1 MKSFSRTILYVY
13 VVIGVLIV
21 GLLSSAAT
29 VLVLRGRAEDTIT
42 MTADEYSRI
51 TDLLAFNELVDD
63 IEAQAYGGAPSRAEL
78 LAGAARGMVDT
89 LNDPYAKYYTAEE
102 YEAYLSSINGEY
114 YGVGLLVGQPDDVG
128 ALVLEVYEGNPAY
141 KAGVKAGDIIT
152 AVRGVPTANLSL
164 EEIRSMMDAQTNDP
178 VELTILRGGE
188 TLTMS
193 IKGDRVNIKRVK
205 SALFNERTG
214 YIKIDMFTGN
224 CASEFEEALK
234 TLKSRN
240 MRSLVIDLRNNPGG
254 SLDEVVK
261 ICDLLLSKGQTIV
274 SVGEEGSPDNE
285 VYTATGHGVG
295 VPLAVLVN
303 EHSASASEILAGAI
317 KDNNAGVIVGTQT
330 YGKGVVQTTMR
341 VEKSGGWLKLTT
353 AAYFTPS
360 GVNIHNVGI
369 APDILSVLPEAIAG
383 KALSEIDQSDDE
395 QLWAALD
402 YVREQALQAS

>member
-1 MKSFSRTILYVY
+1 MKSFSRTILYA
-13 VVIGVLIV
+13 VIGVLIV

-29 VLVLRGRAEDTIT
+29 VLVLRSRAEDTIT
-42 MTADEYSRI
+42 MTAEEYSRI

-63 IEAQAYGGAPSRAEL
+63 IEAQAYGGAPSREDL

-114 YGVGLLVGQPDDVG
+114 FGVGLLVGQPDETG
-128 ALVLEVYEGNPAY
+128 AQVLEVYEGNPAD
-141 KAGVKAGDIIT
+141 KAGVQAGDIIT
-152 AVRGVPTANLSL
+152 AVDGVATSNLSL
-164 EEIRSMMDAQTNDP
+164 EEIRSMLDAQTGKP
-178 VELTILRGGE
+178 IELTLLRGSE
-188 TLTMS
+188 SLAISVT
-193 IKGDRVNIKRVK
+193 GDTVNIKRVK
-205 SALFNERTG
+205 GSLFNERTG
-214 YIKIDMFTGN
+214 YIKIDMFTGD
-224 CASEFEEALK
+224 CASEFDEALK

-240 MRSLVIDLRNNPGG
+240 MRSLVVD
-254 SLDEVVK
+254 DVVK

-274 SVGEEGSPDNE
+274 SVGEAGGADNE

-295 VPLAVLVN
+295 VPLAILVN

-317 KDNNAGVIVGTQT
+317 KDNEAGVIVGTQT

-360 GVNIHNVGI
+360 GENIHGVGI
-369 APDILSVLPEAIAG
+369 APDILSVLPESLQG
-383 KALSEIDQSDDE
+383 KPLSEIDQADDE

>member
-1 MKSFSRTILYVY
+1 MKSFSRTILY

-29 VLVLRGRAEDTIT
+29 VLVLRSRAEDTIT
-42 MTADEYSRI
+42 MTVEEYSRI

-63 IEAQAYGGAPSRAEL
+63 IEAQAYGGAPSREDL

-114 YGVGLLVGQPDDVG
+114 FGVGLLVGQPDETG
-128 ALVLEVYEGNPAY
+128 AQVLEVYEGNPAD
-141 KAGVKAGDIIT
+141 KAGVQAGDIIT
-152 AVRGVPTANLSL
+152 AVDGVATANLSL
-164 EEIRSMMDAQTNDP
+164 EEIRSMLDAQTGEP
-178 VELTILRGGE
+178 IELTLLRGGE
-188 TLTMS
+188 SLTIS
-193 IKGDRVNIKRVK
+193 VTGDTVNIKRVK
-205 SALFNERTG
+205 GSLFNERTG
-214 YIKIDMFTGN
+214 YIKIDMFTGD
-224 CASEFEEALK
+224 CASEFDEALK
-234 TLKSRN
+234 TLKSRG

-254 SLDEVVK
+254 SLDDVVK
-261 ICDLLLSKGQTIV
+261 ICDLLLSKGKTIV
-274 SVGEEGSPDNE
+274 SVGEAGGADNE
-285 VYTATGHGVG
+285 IYTATGHGVG
-295 VPLAVLVN
+295 VPLAILVN

-317 KDNNAGVIVGTQT
+317 KDNEAGVIVGTQT

-360 GVNIHNVGI
+360 GENIHGVGI
-369 APDILSVLPEAIAG
+369 APDILSVLPESLQG
-383 KALSEIDQSDDE
+383 QPLSEIDQADDE
-395 QLWAALD
+395 QLWSALD

>member
-1 MKSFSRTILYVY
+1 MKSFSRTILYA
-13 VVIGVLIV
+13 VIGVLIV

-29 VLVLRGRAEDTIT
+29 VLVLRSRAEDTIT
-42 MTADEYSRI
+42 MTAEEYSRI

-63 IEAQAYGGAPSRAEL
+63 IEAQAYGGAPSREDL

-114 YGVGLLVGQPDDVG
+114 FGVGLLVGQPDETG
-128 ALVLEVYEGNPAY
+128 AQVLEVYEGNPAD
-141 KAGVKAGDIIT
+141 KAGVQAGDIIT
-152 AVRGVPTANLSL
+152 AVDGVATSNLSL
-164 EEIRSMMDAQTNDP
+164 EEIRSMLDAQTGKP
-178 VELTILRGGE
+178 IELTLLRGSE
-188 TLTMS
+188 SLAISVT
-193 IKGDRVNIKRVK
+193 GDTVNIKRVK
-205 SALFNERTG
+205 GSLFNERTG
-214 YIKIDMFTGN
+214 YIKIDMFTGD
-224 CASEFEEALK
+224 CASEFDEALK

-254 SLDEVVK
+254 SLDDVVK

-274 SVGEEGSPDNE
+274 SVGEAGGADNE

-295 VPLAVLVN
+295 VPLAILVN

-317 KDNNAGVIVGTQT
+317 KDNEAGVIVGTQT

-360 GVNIHNVGI
+360 GENIHGVGI
-369 APDILSVLPEAIAG
+369 APDILSVLPESLQG
-383 KALSEIDQSDDE
+383 KPLSEIDQADDE

>member
-1 MKSFSRTILYVY
+1 MKSFSRTILYA
-13 VVIGVLIV
+13 VIGVLIV

-29 VLVLRGRAEDTIT
+29 VLVLRSRAEDTIT
-42 MTADEYSRI
+42 MTAEEYSRI

-63 IEAQAYGGAPSRAEL
+63 IEAQAYGGAPSREDL

-114 YGVGLLVGQPDDVG
+114 FGVGLLVGQPDETG
-128 ALVLEVYEGNPAY
+128 AQVLEVYEGNPAD
-141 KAGVKAGDIIT
+141 KAGVQAGDIIT
-152 AVRGVPTANLSL
+152 AVDGVATSNLSL
-164 EEIRSMMDAQTNDP
+164 EEIRSMLDAQTGKP
-178 VELTILRGGE
+178 IELTLLRGSE
-188 TLTMS
+188 SLAISVT
-193 IKGDRVNIKRVK
+193 GDTVNIKRVK
-205 SALFNERTG
+205 GSLFNERTG
-214 YIKIDMFTGN
+214 YIKIDMFTGD
-224 CASEFEEALK
+224 CASEFDEALK

-254 SLDEVVK
+254 SLDDVVK

-274 SVGEEGSPDNE
+274 SVGEAGGADNE

-295 VPLAVLVN
+295 VPLAILVN

-317 KDNNAGVIVGTQT
+317 KDNEAGVIVGTQT

-360 GVNIHNVGI
+360 GENIHGVGI
-369 APDILSVLPEAIAG
+369 APDILSVLPESLQG
-383 KALSEIDQSDDE
+383 KPLSEIDQADDE
-395 QLWAALD
+395 QLWSALD

>member
-1 MKSFSRTILYVY
+1 MKSFSRTILYA
-13 VVIGVLIV
+13 VIGMLIV

-29 VLVLRGRAEDTIT
+29 LLVLRSRAEDTIT
-42 MTADEYSRI
+42 MTAEEYSRI

-63 IEAQAYGGAPSRAEL
+63 IEAQAYGGAPSREDL

-114 YGVGLLVGQPDDVG
+114 FGVGLLVGQPDETG
-128 ALVLEVYEGNPAY
+128 AQVLEVYEGNPAD
-141 KAGVKAGDIIT
+141 KAGVQAGDIIT
-152 AVRGVPTANLSL
+152 AVDGVATSNLSL
-164 EEIRSMMDAQTNDP
+164 EEIRSMLDAQTGKP
-178 VELTILRGGE
+178 IELTLLRGSE
-188 TLTMS
+188 SLAISVT
-193 IKGDRVNIKRVK
+193 GDTVNIKRVK
-205 SALFNERTG
+205 GSLFNERTG
-214 YIKIDMFTGN
+214 YIKIDMFTGD
-224 CASEFEEALK
+224 CASEFDEALK

-254 SLDEVVK
+254 SLDDVVK

-274 SVGEEGSPDNE
+274 SVGEAGGADNE

-295 VPLAVLVN
+295 VPLAILVN

-317 KDNNAGVIVGTQT
+317 KDNEAGVIVGTQT

-360 GVNIHNVGI
+360 GENIHGVGI
-369 APDILSVLPEAIAG
+369 APDILSVLPESLQG
-383 KALSEIDQSDDE
+383 KPLSEIDQADDE

>member
-1 MKSFSRTILYVY
+1 MKSFSRTILY

-29 VLVLRGRAEDTIT
+29 VLVLRSRAEDTIT
-42 MTADEYSRI
+42 MTAEEYSRI

-63 IEAQAYGGAPSRAEL
+63 IEAQAYGGAPSREKL

-114 YGVGLLVGQPDDVG
+114 FGVGLLVSQPDEIG
-128 ALVLEVYEGNPAY
+128 AQVLEVYEGNPAD
-141 KAGVKAGDIIT
+141 KAGVQAGDIIT
-152 AVRGVPTANLSL
+152 AVDGVATANLSL
-164 EEIRSMMDAQTNDP
+164 EEIRSMLDAQTGEP
-178 VELTILRGGE
+178 VELTLLRGGE
-188 TLTMS
+188 SLAISVT
-193 IKGDRVNIKRVK
+193 GDTVNIKRVK
-205 SALFNERTG
+205 GSLYNERTG
-214 YIKIDMFTGN
+214 YIKIDMFTGD
-224 CASEFEEALK
+224 CASEFDEALK

-254 SLDEVVK
+254 SLDDVVK

-274 SVGEEGSPDNE
+274 SVGEADGADNE

-317 KDNNAGVIVGTQT
+317 KDNEAGVIVGTQT

-360 GVNIHNVGI
+360 GENIHGVGV
-369 APDILSVLPEAIAG
+369 APDILSVLPEALQG
-383 KALSEIDQSDDE
+383 KPLSEIDQADDE

>member
-1 MKSFSRTILYVY
+1 MKSFSRTILY

-29 VLVLRGRAEDTIT
+29 VLVLRSRAEDTIT
-42 MTADEYSRI
+42 MTAEEYSRI

-63 IEAQAYGGAPSRAEL
+63 IEAQAYGGAPSREDL

-114 YGVGLLVGQPDDVG
+114 FGVGLLVGQPDETG
-128 ALVLEVYEGNPAY
+128 AQVLEVYEGNPAD
-141 KAGVKAGDIIT
+141 KAGVQAGDIIT
-152 AVRGVPTANLSL
+152 AVDGVATSNLSL
-164 EEIRSMMDAQTNDP
+164 EEIRSMLDAQTGKP
-178 VELTILRGGE
+178 IELTLLRGSE
-188 TLTMS
+188 SLAISVT
-193 IKGDRVNIKRVK
+193 GDTVNIKRVK
-205 SALFNERTG
+205 GSLFNERTG
-214 YIKIDMFTGN
+214 YIKIDMFTGD
-224 CASEFEEALK
+224 CASEFDEALK

-254 SLDEVVK
+254 SLDDVVK

-274 SVGEEGSPDNE
+274 SVGEAGGADNE

-295 VPLAVLVN
+295 VPLAILVN

-317 KDNNAGVIVGTQT
+317 KDNEAGVIVGTQT

-360 GVNIHNVGI
+360 GENIHGVGI
-369 APDILSVLPEAIAG
+369 APDILSVLPESLQG
-383 KALSEIDQSDDE
+383 KPLSEIDQADDE

>member
-1 MKSFSRTILYVY
+1 MKSFSRTILYA
-13 VVIGVLIV
+13 VIGMLIV

-29 VLVLRGRAEDTIT
+29 VLVLRSRAEDTIT
-42 MTADEYSRI
+42 MTAEEYSRI

-63 IEAQAYGGAPSRAEL
+63 IEAQAYGGAPSREDL

-114 YGVGLLVGQPDDVG
+114 FGVGLLVGQPDETG
-128 ALVLEVYEGNPAY
+128 AQVLEVYEGNPAD
-141 KAGVKAGDIIT
+141 KAGVQAGDIIT
-152 AVRGVPTANLSL
+152 AVDGVATSNLSL
-164 EEIRSMMDAQTNDP
+164 EEIRSMLDAQTGKP
-178 VELTILRGGE
+178 IELTLLRGSE
-188 TLTMS
+188 SLAISVT
-193 IKGDRVNIKRVK
+193 GDTVNIKRVK
-205 SALFNERTG
+205 GSLFNERTG
-214 YIKIDMFTGN
+214 YIKIDMFTGD
-224 CASEFEEALK
+224 CASEFDEALK

-254 SLDEVVK
+254 SLDDVVK

-274 SVGEEGSPDNE
+274 SVGEAGGADNE

-295 VPLAVLVN
+295 VPLAILVN

-317 KDNNAGVIVGTQT
+317 KDNEAGVIVGTQT

-360 GVNIHNVGI
+360 GENIHGVGI
-369 APDILSVLPEAIAG
+369 APDILSVLPESLQG
-383 KALSEIDQSDDE
+383 KPLSEIDQADDE

>member
-1 MKSFSRTILYVY
+1 MKSFSRTILYA
-13 VVIGVLIV
+13 VIGVLIV

-29 VLVLRGRAEDTIT
+29 VLVLRSRAEDTIT
-42 MTADEYSRI
+42 MTAEEYSRI

-63 IEAQAYGGAPSRAEL
+63 IEAQAYGGAPSREDL

-114 YGVGLLVGQPDDVG
+114 FGVGLLVGQPDETG
-128 ALVLEVYEGNPAY
+128 AQVLEVYEGNPAD
-141 KAGVKAGDIIT
+141 KAGVQAGDIIT
-152 AVRGVPTANLSL
+152 AVDGVATSNLSL
-164 EEIRSMMDAQTNDP
+164 EEIRSMLDAQTGKP
-178 VELTILRGGE
+178 IELTLLRGSE
-188 TLTMS
+188 SLAISVT
-193 IKGDRVNIKRVK
+193 GDTVNIKRVK
-205 SALFNERTG
+205 GSLFNERTG
-214 YIKIDMFTGN
+214 YIKIDMFTGD
-224 CASEFEEALK
+224 CDSEFDEALK

-254 SLDEVVK
+254 SLDDVVK

-274 SVGEEGSPDNE
+274 SVGEAGGADNE

-295 VPLAVLVN
+295 VPLAILVN

-317 KDNNAGVIVGTQT
+317 KDNEAGVIVGTQT

-360 GVNIHNVGI
+360 GENIHGVGI
-369 APDILSVLPEAIAG
+369 APDILSVLPESLQG
-383 KALSEIDQSDDE
+383 KPLSEIDQADDE